1 MSRLLFK
8 MRHVPQDEADD
19 IRQLLEDHGID
30 FFETFPGNWGISVP
44 AIWLKHDGQFE
55 AARILIDDYQE
66 ERIQRM
72 QESYRETKTMSQV
85 FWESPCR
92 FFIYLS
98 AIAIVLFISLRF
110 FFSF

>member
-8 MRHVPQDEADD
+8 MRYVPQDEADD
-19 IRQLLEDHGID
+19 IRRLLENHDID
-30 FFETFPGNWGISVP
+30 FFETFSGNWGISVP

>member
-19 IRQLLEDHGID
+19 IRRLLENHDID
-30 FFETFPGNWGISVP
+30 FFETFSGNWGISVP
-44 AIWLKHDGQFE
+44 AIWLKHDNQFE
-55 AARILIDDYQE
+55 AARIVIDDYQE

-72 QESYRETKTMSQV
+72 RENSRETKTMLQV
-85 FWESPCR
+85 FWESPSR
-92 FFIYLS
+92 FFIYLL

>member
-8 MRHVPQDEADD
+8 MRHVPQDEAED
-19 IRQLLEDHGID
+19 IRRILDDHDID

>member
-8 MRHVPQDEADD
+8 MRHVPQDEAED
-19 IRQLLEDHGID
+19 IRRLLNDHDID
-30 FFETFPGNWGISVP
+30 FFETFSGNWGISVP

-66 ERIQRM
+66 ERTRRM
-72 QESYRETKTMSQV
+72 QETYRETKTMSQV
-85 FWESPCR
+85 FWESPSR

>member
-1 MSRLLFK
+1 

-19 IRQLLEDHGID
+19 IRRLLENHDID
-30 FFETFPGNWGISVP
+30 FFETFSGNWGISVP
-44 AIWLKHDGQFE
+44 AIWLKHDNQFE
-55 AARILIDDYQE
+55 AARIVIDDYQE

-72 QESYRETKTMSQV
+72 RENSRETKTMLQV
-85 FWESPCR
+85 FWESPSR
-92 FFIYLS
+92 FFIYLL

>member
-8 MRHVPQDEADD
+8 MRHVPQDEAED
-19 IRQLLEDHGID
+19 IRRLLDDHDID
-30 FFETFPGNWGISVP
+30 FFETFSGNWGISVP
-44 AIWLKHDGQFE
+44 AIWLKHDNQFE
-55 AARILIDDYQE
+55 AARIVIDDYQE

-72 QESYRETKTMSQV
+72 RENSRETKTMLQV
-85 FWESPCR
+85 FWESPSR
-92 FFIYLS
+92 FFIYLL

>member
-1 MSRLLFK
+1 
-8 MRHVPQDEADD
+8 MRHVTQDEAED
-19 IRQLLEDHGID
+19 IRRILDDNQID
-30 FFETFPGNWGISVP
+30 FFETFSGNWGISVP
-44 AIWLKHDGQFE
+44 AIWLKYDDQFE

-66 ERIQRM
+66 ERILRM
-72 QESYRETKTMSQV
+72 RKNFHETKTMLQV
-85 FWESPCR
+85 FRESPSR